1 MENKNRGV
9 SFKNQFM
16 KKGILFFAAVLA
28 GHFLFAQQKTEK
40 PPPPPPPKVID
51 VKEVIPPPPP
61 PPPPKATPKKVD
73 LPEDHHAFLNRNPT
87 VKSISWSEDKI
98 SIRLKSGKEE
108 EYLLNNDE
116 EMQKL
121 KDKYGELPASPPKVI
136 KEKN

>member
-1 MENKNRGV
+1 M
-9 SFKNQFM
+9 
-16 KKGILFFAAVLA
+16 
-28 GHFLFAQQKTEK
+28 FAQQKTEK